1 MKNLKIKVIVI
12 LFIILSFCDNIVLGA
27 DNQIFTQKELNY
39 INEHKEIYIAGNPN
53 IEPVESF
60 NGEEYEGIIPDVFK
74 KISEKTGMNFVYIN
88 GAQNWEN
95 YALNNQVEI
104 ISGLEKGTDLGKY
117 KLKNSMDIVKF
128 SVNNNEKII
137 TIAFTEIADDELVS
151 IIEKAIKE
159 INILDM
165 QEIIAPNMVEEQKNM
180 SLFYVLIGVIAIFS
194 VISIVLYDAYRK
206 YKRENLKSKY
216 IDNITN
222 FGNYQSMEK
231 KFNSIITEN
240 NRTSYCVIN
249 MGIDI
254 AHVEE
259 VYGYSEVQKI
269 LKDIANII
277 NKNINKNELF
287 ARIYKDSFV
296 IMADFVSEKSI
307 EERIG
312 KIVNEIRDNSKEN
325 NKIYGLNIYSG
336 VYILNQTDSN
346 LGKVVYNAMLAK
358 QSAKEQGM
366 LVKMCTQALIMKAKK
381 EHGLE
386 KEMLTALRDKEFLT
400 YVQPLINLQT
410 MQTACL
416 ESLARWESPRIGL
429 LKPSTF
435 IPIFE
440 NNNLI
445 DELDFQMYENI
456 CKMISK
462 SIKLNKQIYTVF
474 CNFSKKTLEN
484 SMFFNKLQEI
494 AEKYQIRKEYIGIIL
509 ESKMYSITNLKFT
522 IKRLREAGFKILLSS
537 FDPLIYSFK
546 EVSQLQVDYIK
557 FSTKL
562 TENLNDYKTIEV
574 ISGIIQILHE
584 LNIKVICEEFN
595 ETKTEAQKL
604 KSIGV
609 DVLQGNAYY
618 PPMPIE
624 EII

>member
-12 LFIILSFCDNIVLGA
+12 LFIILSFCNNIVLGA

-60 NGEEYEGIIPDVFK
+60 NGEEYDGIIPDVFK

-88 GAQNWEN
+88 GTQNWED

-117 KLKNSMDIVKF
+117 KLKNSMDMVRF

-151 IIEKAIKE
+151 IKEKAIKE
-159 INILDM
+159 KNILDM

-557 FSTKL
+557 FSAKL

>member
-12 LFIILSFCDNIVLGA
+12 LFIILSFCNNIVLGA

-74 KISEKTGMNFVYIN
+74 KISEKTGIKFVYIN
-88 GAQNWEN
+88 KTQNWED

-165 QEIIAPNMVEEQKNM
+165 QEIITPNMVEEQKNM

-194 VISIVLYDAYRK
+194 VISIALCDAYRK

-557 FSTKL
+557 FSAKL